1 MIEWTKPV
9 AFEKYL
15 KRYPEINPS
24 VADAENLRED
34 MLLLIQEK
42 LRLFPLLIKKPIVD
56 AELKLVDGE
65 QVVTAASM
73 KLPSQ

>member
-15 KRYPEINPS
+15 KRYLEINPS